1 MNLSKLQNMQRG
13 RLKRLADSVAHLPMF
28 RADLETG
35 VFARRLVTAT
45 LAELFR
51 FEYAENKWASG
62 ELGPLSSEVDEGANE
77 YGYQEIGYTGRAKIV
92 ADNATDI
99 PYVDPEGR
107 DTLHT
112 IKTIACAF
120 RYSTQE
126 VRSAALQGRFDIA
139 SEKARGAREAYDTE
153 LNDLLRVGAPAF
165 NLPGF
170 TNVPGM
176 LVANAAT
183 GNWQAATALQI
194 IADFTAAANLL
205 PNLTSGIEMPN
216 SVVMDVATWTRL
228 STLQQ
233 SVTGDGGNA
242 TVLTFLRAAFPMIQ
256 NWTWD
261 AGMSTAA
268 QAGGP
273 AVLIY
278 KKDPTRARGVIPMAL
293 RALPPEQDGLVF
305 KVTLESRF
313 GGVMAPKPRGAL
325 RLDGV

>member
-1 MNLSKLQNMQRG
+1 MHK
-13 RLKRLADSVAHLPMF
+13 
-28 RADLETG
+28 
-35 VFARRLVTAT
+35 
-45 LAELFR
+45 
-51 FEYAENKWASG
+51 
-62 ELGPLSSEVDEGANE
+62 
-77 YGYQEIGYTGRAKIV
+77 
-92 ADNATDI
+92 
-99 PYVDPEGR
+99 
-107 DTLHT
+107 

-126 VRSAALQGRFDIA
+126 VRSARLQGRFDIA

-176 LVANAAT
+176 LVVNAAT
-183 GNWQAATALQI
+183 GNWQAATAVQI
-194 IADFTAAANLL
+194 VADFTAAANQL
-205 PNLTSGIEMPN
+205 PALSSGIEMPN
-216 SVVMDVATWTRL
+216 SAVFDVATWTRI
-228 STLQQ
+228 STLQN
-233 SVTGDGGNA
+233 SAASDI
-242 TVLTFLRAAFPMIQ
+242 TVLQFLQKAFPMIAT
-256 NWTWD
+256 WTWD
-261 AGMSTAA
+261 PGMSTAA

-293 RALPPEQDGLVF
+293 RALPPEQDGLIF

>member
-1 MNLSKLQNMQRG
+1 MNLSRIQQIQKG
-13 RLKRLADSVAHLPMF
+13 RLKRLADSVARLPMF
-28 RADLETG
+28 HADLEDG

-62 ELGPLSSEVDEGANE
+62 ELGPLTSEVNEGANE
-77 YGYQEIGYTGRAKIV
+77 YGYQELGYTGRAKIV

-99 PYVDPEGR
+99 PYVDVEGR
-107 DTLHT
+107 DTLHV
-112 IKTIACAF
+112 IKTVACAF

-126 VRSAALQGRFDIA
+126 VRSARLQGRFDIA
-139 SEKARGAREAYDTE
+139 SEKARGAREAYDLE
-153 LNDLLRVGAPAF
+153 INDLLRTGAPAF

-176 LVANAAT
+176 LVVNAAT
-183 GNWQAATALQI
+183 GLWQAATAAQI
-194 IADFTAAANLL
+194 VADFTAAANQL

-216 SVVMDVATWTRL
+216 TALFDVATWTRI
-228 STLQQ
+228 STLQN
-233 SVTGDGGNA
+233 SLASDA
-242 TVLTFLRAAFPMIQ
+242 TVLDFLKKAFPMITT
-256 NWTWD
+256 WTWD
-261 AGMSTAA
+261 AGMSTAS

-273 AVLIY
+273 AALIY

-293 RALPPEQDGLVF
+293 RAMPPEQDGLVF
-305 KVTLESRF
+305 SVTLESRF